1 MISFLKLF
9 KKKIFFGTNKN
20 KTAYSHFSKQRK
32 LAPTKFHKI
41 AQLQLRSNV
50 NWNGVNDLSYK
61 THVFTFFLVKVCAK
75 LSYGYN
81 DNYRWFTI
89 LINDNIEWATI
100 DRKIP
105 RACGSGE
112 LKMSFTNKK
121 RISCLQTFISHNGIF
136 QTPSCSMFKYMLP
149 WNWIKTNLHSFNV
162 HV

>member
-1 MISFLKLF
+1 MRKSLWRHFYIHMYWHRCSDNIFTHSFSIWFQLFSIFLFFSYLKKNIL
-9 KKKIFFGTNKN
+9 GTKKN

-112 LKMSFTNKK
+112 LKMSFLQIK
-121 RISCLQTFISHNGIF
+121 RE
-136 QTPSCSMFKYMLP
+136 
-149 WNWIKTNLHSFNV
+149 
-162 HV
+162 